1 MKQCFVPKFYAFTSV
16 NTDEA
21 VDQDK
26 QGTSTRGLGQ
36 FDAASEAI
44 YEYIMKYSDKA

>member
-1 MKQCFVPKFYAFTSV
+1 MVFTSV
-16 NTDEA
+16 NTEEA

-36 FDAASEAI
+36 FDAANEAI
-44 YEYIMKYSDKA
+44 YEKSNICVTVLYKKAC